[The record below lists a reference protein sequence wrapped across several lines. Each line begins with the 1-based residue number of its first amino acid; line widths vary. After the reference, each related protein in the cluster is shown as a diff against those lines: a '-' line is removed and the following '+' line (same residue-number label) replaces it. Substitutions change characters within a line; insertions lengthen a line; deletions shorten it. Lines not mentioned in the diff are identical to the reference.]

1 MVCTRR
7 MVRAYV
13 LYKFPNLPRL
23 FHYLHATFS
32 CSTLPDHGMTREET
46 DSSTSE
52 YNPESDLEQPAR
64 KLRPKPRRTSTAGSD
79 RDREGA
85 SNASSKDVDEDVTQI
100 PVQARQAPGNKARS
114 WAGRMKGFT
123 SAYRALYNTEILDA
137 NRRYDLDT
145 LDILQPSQ
153 IGGSIW
159 STDEKQSLFNR
170 LPRLGRHNVRGLAAA
185 VGTKSEAEVHDF
197 LLLLQQGSVEDA
209 LSRKHEFGPED
220 LPAAFE
226 VPRDCEKRLDIA
238 AKAMASK
245 AEEWDQRV
253 AQKRHGDT
261 WLLTTELACELEEA
275 LNERHSQRPRTRAQD
290 AEESDKDPAALDQ
303 DDNEQGSSEQTRLSV
318 PSAEL
323 LHLGNW
329 LELSRLFMES
339 AAEQEEGWW
348 SLVGPEENDP
358 AIYHTTFSDFEN
370 LTIMLIKRIIPAA
383 IFQAMSR
390 IRALDQVKPELCV
403 RREDVEEAT
412 RLLGLKGNWNE
423 YWVGCARR
431 NHIKVY
437 ADPNVSLGDNRK
449 TFKDV
454 YGNPRFV
461 NLENRQ
467 RTRRGYELTYDE
479 VEAALRTSGDWV
491 EEPQSIPDINNT
503 VISSSEETPY
513 DEDLYDNS
521 DFWTETSDSEDPE
534 DAVIYNKDSRQQ
546 EAQRNKAEDTYL
558 EALDRQASRA
568 ETARLWAVLNHAPKD
583 DKKEEEGNDDLPPL
597 PTRKRRRAADLKDWT
612 EDTEYQSY
620 WEMNEE
626 PLDPKAFEEMELR
639 GLAGRKRRK
648 DAYARILE
656 EQDTSDRVYNRDDE
670 IEESDHENVGQE
682 EEFEVEDIV
691 SDDENVASDSDSGS
705 PDDSSES
712 EVLDDASTTSGQDD
726 NEDRMELDE
735 ENDEASSSANS
746 IDN

>member
-1 MVCTRR
+1 
-7 MVRAYV
+7 
-13 LYKFPNLPRL
+13 
-23 FHYLHATFS
+23 
-32 CSTLPDHGMTREET
+32 MTREET

-79 RDREGA
+79 RNREGA
-85 SNASSKDVDEDVTQI
+85 PDAASKDIDEDVTQI
-100 PVQARQAPGNKARS
+100 PVTTRQASGNKARS

-261 WLLTTELACELEEA
+261 WLLTTELASELEA
-275 LNERHSQRPRTRAQD
+275 TLNERHSQRPNTRAQD
-290 AEESDKDPAALDQ
+290 AEESDKNPAALAQ
-303 DDNEQGSSEQTRLSV
+303 DENEQDSSEQTRLSV
-318 PSAEL
+318 PSVEL

-370 LTIMLIKRIIPAA
+370 LTIMLVKRIIPAA

-412 RLLGLKGNWNE
+412 QILGLKGNWNE
-423 YWVGCARR
+423 YWIGCARR

-437 ADPNVSLGDNRK
+437 ANPNMSLGDNRK

-479 VEAALRTSGDWV
+479 VEAALRTSGDWI
-491 EEPQSIPDINNT
+491 EEPSFIPDINNT
-503 VISSSEETPY
+503 VISSSEETPD

-521 DFWTETSDSEDPE
+521 DFWTETSDSEDP
-534 DAVIYNKDSRQQ
+534 DDTAVYNRDPGQQ
-546 EAQRNKAEDTYL
+546 EAQRNKAEDAYL
-558 EALDRQASRA
+558 ETLDRQASRA
-568 ETARLWAVLNHAPKD
+568 EAARLWAVFNHTPED
-583 DKKEEEGNDDLPPL
+583 DKKEEEEEEEEEGNDDLPPL

-612 EDTEYQSY
+612 KDTEYQSY

-639 GLAGRKRRK
+639 GLAGRKKRK

-656 EQDTSDRVYNRDDE
+656 DQDTVDHVYNRDDE

-682 EEFEVEDIV
+682 EFEVEDIV
-691 SDDENVASDSDSGS
+691 SDDENVVSESDRGS
-705 PDDSSES
+705 QDGDSES
-712 EVLDDASTTSGQDD
+712 EVLDEASPASGQDD
-726 NEDRMELDE
+726 NEDRMEIDE
-735 ENDEASSSANS
+735 EDDGDSSPEDS
-746 IDN
+746 IEDK